1 MFAIR
6 IAFESI
12 DEINYLKMHFVLI
25 ALFDIKVKS
34 LNVIIFKQKVEND
47 SINYH

>member
-6 IAFESI
+6 IAFEAI

-34 LNVIIFKQKVEND
+34 LNVTRRNK
-47 SINYH
+47 NYANLQT